1 MNYFQLHIGDY
12 LASASHLTL
21 LEHGVFIRLLMV
33 YYNRQGGIPDDHR
46 YRIIAAVTPEDKAAV
61 DAVLSDAQLGWTLI
75 DGVWRQSRCDSELA
89 AFKAKQTRAA
99 ENGKLG
105 GRPKQDEPEENP
117 EETPLVIS
125 ETKEVI
131 FENQNERVSKANH
144 KPITNNQEP
153 ILNPLPPS
161 GASPPG
167 GREPPWW
174 ELSDNLLARNLVLAI
189 RGAKH
194 YPNFEPDEP
203 SVLALLAFVSEFAP
217 DDDLI
222 LSVAEQ
228 FAERSNVRKS
238 RQPEY
243 TDPIK
248 ALRKWYG
255 MREADWRKIRRQRG
269 YDLNPRT
276 PKLTL
281 EQEFEEVARSL
292 GVGS

>member
-144 KPITNNQEP
+144 KPITNNQKP
-153 ILNPLPPS
+153 NNNPLPPE
-161 GASPPG
+161 GEPPPPSDT
-167 GREPPWW
+167 PPWW
-174 ELSDNLLARNLVLAI
+174 EIHDDALVRSCVAEVRASHLYAD
-189 RGAKH
+189 
-194 YPNFEPDEP
+194 FEPDEARF
-203 SVLALLAFVSEFAP
+203 LDLIEFVRNFAP
-217 DDDLI
+217 DDSAISDTFE
-222 LSVAEQ
+222 S
-228 FAERSNVRKS
+228 FRERAAGRK
-238 RQPEY
+238 RREY
-243 TDPIK
+243 ADPIRT
-248 ALRKWYG
+248 LREWFKR
-255 MREADWRKIRRQRG
+255 READWRKIRRQRG